1 MYGECDPEHTA
12 GYDLMSSCSS
22 LNSEMSMGEI
32 LELLCI
38 LHTNVLFKRQTHT
51 HTHTLYL
58 TVVLY
63 VHRFT
68 NKNIIHK
75 TPEWTLIAVVLLHL

>member
-1 MYGECDPEHTA
+1 MYGDCGPEHIA

-22 LNSEMSMGEI
+22 RNSEMSMGEI

-38 LHTNVLFKRQTHT
+38 LHKMCTHT
-51 HTHTLYL
+51 HTQHTLYL